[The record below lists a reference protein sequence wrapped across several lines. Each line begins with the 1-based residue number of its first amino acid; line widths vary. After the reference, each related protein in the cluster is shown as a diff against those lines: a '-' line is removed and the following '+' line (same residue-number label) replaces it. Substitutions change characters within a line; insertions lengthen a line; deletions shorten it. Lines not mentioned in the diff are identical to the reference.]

1 LKNDVDVPSKGNKQK
16 DMEEKNINFLL
27 TSLTKIA
34 GSESGSIS
42 QPRIPTKISWIRNTI
57 SECWGLAAQV
67 SKADLLDFPEL
78 PSVPVD
84 TPVGG
89 NTPHDDDDDIGTHVM
104 Q

>member
-1 LKNDVDVPSKGNKQK
+1 
-16 DMEEKNINFLL
+16 
-27 TSLTKIA
+27 
-34 GSESGSIS
+34 
-42 QPRIPTKISWIRNTI
+42 
-57 SECWGLAAQV
+57 LAAQV

>member
-1 LKNDVDVPSKGNKQK
+1 MGCVWVGFALVGWLGPGKVMFLCSKG
-16 DMEEKNINFLL
+16 
-27 TSLTKIA
+27 
-34 GSESGSIS
+34 
-42 QPRIPTKISWIRNTI
+42 
-57 SECWGLAAQV
+57 WGFAAQV

-89 NTPHDDDDDIGTHVM
+89 NTPHDDDDDIGTHFM

>member
-1 LKNDVDVPSKGNKQK
+1 V
-16 DMEEKNINFLL
+16 
-27 TSLTKIA
+27 
-34 GSESGSIS
+34 
-42 QPRIPTKISWIRNTI
+42 
-57 SECWGLAAQV
+57 LAAQV

-104 Q
+104 QRFRSYLLLVA